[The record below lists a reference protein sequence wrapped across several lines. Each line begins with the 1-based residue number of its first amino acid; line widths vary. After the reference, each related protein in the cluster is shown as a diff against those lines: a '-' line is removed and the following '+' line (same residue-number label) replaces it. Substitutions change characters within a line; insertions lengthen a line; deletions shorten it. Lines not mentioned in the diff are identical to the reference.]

1 MHISRFRRN
10 FALENRS
17 LTKPSQREG
26 CLIGFLLYAAEIDII
41 IITYLNSQVSLQKN
55 TIRHPS
61 FGEGLVLF
69 TMSVEQ
75 LKTVQQALDMKVLM
89 NHIYEYKKG
98 VRQMILFT
106 CNARYEDFAVNRLK
120 SQGIEYIIQ
129 RVGNSNINIFFG
141 KKQCLDAIRIIVDK
155 PLVRLSPEHDFII
168 GALLGYDICCQCER
182 FCERK
187 QREQKEYA

>member
-1 MHISRFRRN
+1 
-10 FALENRS
+10 
-17 LTKPSQREG
+17 
-26 CLIGFLLYAAEIDII
+26 
-41 IITYLNSQVSLQKN
+41 
-55 TIRHPS
+55 
-61 FGEGLVLF
+61 
-69 TMSVEQ
+69 MSTEQ

-120 SQGIEYIIQ
+120 SQGIEYVIQ
-129 RVGNSNINIFFG
+129 RVGHSNINIFFG

-155 PLVRLSPEHDFII
+155 PLARLSPEHDFII

-182 FCERK
+182 FCDRK
-187 QREQKEYA
+187 QREHREYA

>member
-1 MHISRFRRN
+1 
-10 FALENRS
+10 
-17 LTKPSQREG
+17 
-26 CLIGFLLYAAEIDII
+26 
-41 IITYLNSQVSLQKN
+41 
-55 TIRHPS
+55 
-61 FGEGLVLF
+61 
-69 TMSVEQ
+69 MSVEQ

-106 CNARYEDFAVNRLK
+106 CNARYEDFAINRLK

-187 QREQKEYA
+187 QRQQKEYA

>member
-1 MHISRFRRN
+1 
-10 FALENRS
+10 
-17 LTKPSQREG
+17 
-26 CLIGFLLYAAEIDII
+26 
-41 IITYLNSQVSLQKN
+41 
-55 TIRHPS
+55 
-61 FGEGLVLF
+61 
-69 TMSVEQ
+69 MSVEQ

-187 QREQKEYA
+187 QRQQKEYA

>member
-1 MHISRFRRN
+1 
-10 FALENRS
+10 
-17 LTKPSQREG
+17 
-26 CLIGFLLYAAEIDII
+26 
-41 IITYLNSQVSLQKN
+41 
-55 TIRHPS
+55 
-61 FGEGLVLF
+61 
-69 TMSVEQ
+69 MSVEQ

-106 CNARYEDFAVNRLK
+106 CNARYEDFAINRLK

>member
-1 MHISRFRRN
+1 
-10 FALENRS
+10 
-17 LTKPSQREG
+17 
-26 CLIGFLLYAAEIDII
+26 
-41 IITYLNSQVSLQKN
+41 
-55 TIRHPS
+55 
-61 FGEGLVLF
+61 
-69 TMSVEQ
+69 MSVEQ

-141 KKQCLDAIRIIVDK
+141 KKQCLNAIRIIVDK

>member
-1 MHISRFRRN
+1 
-10 FALENRS
+10 
-17 LTKPSQREG
+17 
-26 CLIGFLLYAAEIDII
+26 
-41 IITYLNSQVSLQKN
+41 
-55 TIRHPS
+55 
-61 FGEGLVLF
+61 
-69 TMSVEQ
+69 MSVEQ

-120 SQGIEYIIQ
+120 SQNIDYIIQ
-129 RVGNSNINIFFG
+129 RVGNSNINIFLG

-187 QREQKEYA
+187 QRESVACKAS

>member
-1 MHISRFRRN
+1 
-10 FALENRS
+10 
-17 LTKPSQREG
+17 
-26 CLIGFLLYAAEIDII
+26 
-41 IITYLNSQVSLQKN
+41 
-55 TIRHPS
+55 
-61 FGEGLVLF
+61 
-69 TMSVEQ
+69 MSVEQ

-98 VRQMILFT
+98 VRQMVLFT

>member
-1 MHISRFRRN
+1 
-10 FALENRS
+10 
-17 LTKPSQREG
+17 
-26 CLIGFLLYAAEIDII
+26 
-41 IITYLNSQVSLQKN
+41 
-55 TIRHPS
+55 
-61 FGEGLVLF
+61 
-69 TMSVEQ
+69 MSVEQ

-106 CNARYEDFAVNRLK
+106 CNTRYEDFAVNRLK

>member
-1 MHISRFRRN
+1 
-10 FALENRS
+10 
-17 LTKPSQREG
+17 
-26 CLIGFLLYAAEIDII
+26 
-41 IITYLNSQVSLQKN
+41 
-55 TIRHPS
+55 
-61 FGEGLVLF
+61 
-69 TMSVEQ
+69 MSAEQ

-98 VRQMILFT
+98 VRQMVLFT

-168 GALLGYDICCQCER
+168 GALLGYDICCQCDR